1 MKVLARL
8 LVLLLF
14 ATPVYAD
21 SSFVAPSATGQAA
34 TGQIPGTATNDAAA
48 AGNVGETG
56 SNASNLTAV
65 TTTVTINLAT
75 VTLQP
80 GDYDVW
86 GSAVGAA
93 TNATTSVQQLTASIS
108 LVSGT
113 HSFTTGDFAALSY
126 GPGIVTGNNAAIAF
140 PTSVKTISLAVATP
154 VYLTGSML
162 FTISTAG
169 MKGQINWRRVR

>member
-8 LVLLLF
+8 LVLLF
-14 ATPVYAD
+14 FTTPVYAD

-56 SNASNLTAV
+56 FNASNLTAV
-65 TTTVTINLAT
+65 TSAQTINLAS

-93 TNATTSVQQLTASIS
+93 TSGTTSVQNLVASIS
-108 LVSGT
+108 LVSAT
-113 HSFTTGDFAALSY
+113 HSFTTGDFSAVLY
-126 GPGIVTGNNAAIAF
+126 GPGTVTGNNAAIAF
-140 PTSVKTISLAVATP
+140 STPVKTISFAVATL
-154 VYLTGSML
+154 VYFTGSMT
-162 FTISTAG
+162 FTLSTAG
-169 MKGQINWRRVR
+169 MKGQISWRRVR